1 MIAIT
6 DERRARHVYILGK
19 TRSGKTTFIQNFIR
33 QDIERGN
40 GVTFI
45 DPHGDAAEELLDYV
59 PEARIRDTYYF
70 EPVNFP
76 LVLNPLALKG
86 DSEIE
91 GAADDLIYTF
101 RRVLSD
107 NWGPRMDSILRNA
120 LYSLLNIP
128 GTTFLDIARIL
139 VDTPWRESVLH
150 YIEPDLR
157 EFWLVRFPGM
167 PKNATEP
174 LLDRLDKFK
183 LSPTLRRIFSS
194 RDNALNFEQIMDG
207 SKILIVNLGRVKRD
221 TSMLLGSLLVSALQ
235 NAVER
240 RVNISAWARVPHYL
254 YVDEFHRFMGG
265 PFDTILS
272 EAAKF
277 GLSLTVAHQYADQLD
292 RSTLKAIMGNV
303 GTTFL
308 LSLGDDDEKYFGVE
322 HLQPFVAAVSH
333 REEPERNYDFEPEGE
348 DADPTWY
355 RGGENPKKMPPR
367 SVFEKQYVEGLITRS
382 RLEQAYWE
390 SGYDSSEI
398 SAFFPGL
405 EKKREKR
412 RAERDRHNREQD
424 ELGPVKK
431 WLKIPLKP
439 LPAPTHNLG
448 DQIKARM
455 QSLAPSLP
463 VKAPLTAVSGEVL
476 LDEEVRPSPPP
487 KRKSN
492 S

>member
-19 TRSGKTTFIQNFIR
+19 TRSGKTTFIQNIIR

-45 DPHGDAAEELLDYV
+45 DPHGDAAEELLDYI

-76 LVLNPLALKG
+76 LVLNPFALKG

-194 RDNALNFEQIMDG
+194 RENALDFEELMDG
-207 SKILIVNLGRVKRD
+207 SRILIVNLGRVKRD

-240 RVNISAWARVPHYL
+240 RVTIPKSKRVPHYL

-277 GLSLTVAHQYADQLD
+277 GLSLTVAHQYLDQLD
-292 RSTLKAIMGNV
+292 RPTLKAILGNV

-308 LSLGDDDEKYFGVE
+308 LTLGDDDEKYFGVE
-322 HLQPFVAAVSH
+322 HLDPFVAAVSY
-333 REEPERNYDFEPEGE
+333 REPPKPAEVAAEPKSASGYWSRPETGKVTPLRVIEENYLAG
-348 DADPTWY
+348 
-355 RGGENPKKMPPR
+355 R
-367 SVFEKQYVEGLITRS
+367 ITR
-382 RLEQAYWE
+382 RRVEQLYWE
-390 SGYDSSEI
+390 NGYSFDQIEEILPALEERRKRHDSEQ
-398 SAFFPGL
+398 
-405 EKKREKR
+405 R
-412 RAERDRHNREQD
+412 RAVAEEAA
-424 ELGPVKK
+424 EKK

-439 LPAPTHNLG
+439 LPPPTHKFG

-463 VKAPLTAVSGEVL
+463 VKTPLTAVSGEVL